1 MELVNAELLA
11 KYYKTE
17 TQVCPFKSVMIILP
31 PSEQKLFNK
40 AHASAYSVAN
50 STEIGVYFKVTKSVK
65 CLITQLVCAKGG
77 SNKNKN

>member
-1 MELVNAELLA
+1 M
-11 KYYKTE
+11 
-17 TQVCPFKSVMIILP
+17 

-65 CLITQLVCAKGG
+65 CLITQLWSVLKGEAT
-77 SNKNKN
+77 STKTELCK